1 MTDDATELTP
11 VPLADVLRGVLERE
25 EITVLFQPIFD
36 LETKAPYGYEAFAR
50 GPEQTDLE
58 DYESLYNVAN
68 AADLLLPL
76 DRACRRRA
84 IIAAGRLPAD
94 YHVFVKM
101 LPMSV
106 GDDRFGGK
114 DLFTLYED
122 ELMPSQVVWQ
132 ISERDPIENFSR
144 FMDSVSDLT
153 ELGSKI
159 GIDNFGRGYS
169 GLDQI
174 VHIKPQYIKLAGE
187 LIRDI
192 HVSFVKQQL
201 LSTFYA
207 LANKID
213 ARLIVTGIEQM
224 EDLEVVRRIGVH
236 FVQGYLLARPTRGFQ
251 TTASVRI

>member
-1 MTDDATELTP
+1 MFAQPEGLVRLIMTDDATELTP
-11 VPLADVLRGVLERE
+11 VPLADVLPGVLERE

-68 AADLLLPL
+68 AADLFLPL

-106 GDDRFGGK
+106 GNDRFGAK

-132 ISERDPIENFSR
+132 ISERDLAHRELFALHGFS
-144 FMDSVSDLT
+144 V
-153 ELGSKI
+153 
-159 GIDNFGRGYS
+159 
-169 GLDQI
+169 GLDRTREQDN
-174 VHIKPQYIKLAGE
+174 H
-187 LIRDI
+187 R
-192 HVSFVKQQL
+192 QL
-201 LSTFYA
+201 RSWIQRFGP
-207 LANKID
+207 D
-213 ARLIVTGIEQM
+213 
-224 EDLEVVRRIGVH
+224 
-236 FVQGYLLARPTRGFQ
+236 RPYQTSMHQTRWR
-251 TTASVRI
+251 TDT